1 MILKS
6 IYSRLF
12 TEITLKD
19 KEKFDV
25 FIKKELKD
33 RERKEIFYLLY
44 SFTNRN
50 IPLLRTLT
58 ILKNE
63 FPKEQRLTQVKDDI
77 VQGISLSH
85 SLKNRGIGDE
95 FVFAT
100 IHIGEET
107 GNIPDAL
114 ENVYKYY
121 QNREMMKEE
130 LLKISIYPMIVL
142 CNIALLFL
150 FTFNNVFPSLLE
162 IYSDSNIPLPSSLKY
177 FNIVYTIQKNH
188 RAFLWVVCM
197 WSIYGIMKFCET
209 DYWHDYYGKIQF
221 RVPLIRKIKR
231 LFFQKDFLW
240 RISCMLDGGIAIKE
254 SLKIIEETEQ
264 NRYLK
269 KVFSEMIF
277 LIERG
282 KSVADTISEYPEL
295 FSVNDI
301 SYIRQGEES
310 GGLRENIHALCF
322 LYRRDSEKMISKIS
336 DYGQP
341 VMILCLGL
349 LVGIVA
355 FSIIPLMNVTEV
367 YM

>member
-1 MILKS
+1 MFKMIYRQL
-6 IYSRLF
+6 L
-12 TEITLKD
+12 TEITWKN
-19 KEKFDV
+19 EWNIN
-25 FIKKELKD
+25 FISKKELKD
-33 RERKEIFYLLY
+33 RDRKEIFYLLY
-44 SFTNRN
+44 SFSSRN

-63 FPKEQRLTQVKDDI
+63 FPKENRLSQVKEDI
-77 VQGISLSH
+77 VQGVSLSY

-107 GNIPDAL
+107 GNIVDAL

-130 LLKISIYPMIVL
+130 LLKISIYPIIVL
-142 CNIALLFL
+142 CNILLLFL

-162 IYSDSNIPLPSSLKY
+162 IYTDSNIPLPSSLKY
-177 FNIVYTIQKNH
+177 FNIVYDIQKNH
-188 RAFLWVVCM
+188 KASLWVLCM
-197 WSIYGIMKFCET
+197 WIVYGMMKFSET
-209 DYWHDYYGKIQF
+209 NYWHDYYGKIQF
-221 RVPLIRKIKR
+221 QLPFIRKIKR

-240 RISCMLDGGIAIKE
+240 RISCMLDGGIAIKDC
-254 SLKIIEETEQ
+254 LKIIEKTE
-264 NRYLK
+264 NNNYLK
-269 KVFSEMIF
+269 KVFSKMIY
-277 LIERG
+277 LIEHG
-282 KSVADTISEYPEL
+282 KSIADTISEYPNL
-295 FSVNDI
+295 FSINDI

-310 GGLRENIHALCF
+310 GGLHENIHALCF
-322 LYRRDSEKMISKIS
+322 LYKRDSEKMISKIS
-336 DYGQP
+336 AYGQP
-341 VMILCLGL
+341 IMILCLGL